1 MLCGRL
7 CGPGQRIGR
16 MRTHFRDRIAGPRA
30 WRPGS
35 PRCSFRPMGRSRAYC
50 GCVDDT
56 AGKSARFLLIRHA
69 EAAYETDGNGD
80 SGGSLT
86 SVGRDQARRLGQRL
100 KPLRPSFIICSE
112 ISRAVQTAEIAASV
126 LSVPVEVR
134 LGLEEYHV
142 GDERGR
148 PYKAS
153 LMEPLLQD
161 WLHGRLSSG
170 IPGGEDGHAVARR
183 VMSVLDDA
191 VVRAGDQTIAVVSH
205 GGAINSIIGRLSP
218 GTSELSYDAL
228 EVPPCGMVVLTLRA
242 GEWHISGSECG

>member
-1 MLCGRL
+1 MALGKSSRRVAAMSRGRKY
-7 CGPGQRIGR
+7 G
-16 MRTHFRDRIAGPRA
+16 D
-30 WRPGS
+30 
-35 PRCSFRPMGRSRAYC
+35 
-50 GCVDDT
+50 CVDDT
-56 AGKSARFLLIRHA
+56 AGNSARVLLIRHA
-69 EAAYETDGNGD
+69 EAGYETDGNGE

-112 ISRAVQTAEIAASV
+112 LSRAVQTAEIVASV

-134 LGLEEYHV
+134 LGLEEYDV

-170 IPGGEDGHAVARR
+170 VPGGEDGHAVARR
-183 VMSVLDDA
+183 VMAVLHDA
-191 VVRAGDQTIAVVSH
+191 VMRARDQTIAVVSH
-205 GGAINSIIGRLSP
+205 GGAINSIVGRLSP
-218 GTSELSYDAL
+218 RASELSYDAL
-228 EVPPCGMVVLTLRA
+228 EVPHCGMVVLTLRA
-242 GEWHISGSECG
+242 GEWHISGSDYG